1 MFQALNKSPK
11 DQTVL
16 IQSHTSDAHIQVPQ
30 TIKWSEVALP
40 TEWTL
45 VTESQPAPIQR
56 SLNNLDYIQQYL
68 DGSVKI
74 RFENQPLNKSSV
86 QLQQLPTPGQSQ
98 RHVSARHS
106 FTASSSTLERDLELE
121 RDMIDFKLKSLRKS
135 SQVNQP
141 CYGKVPIQDDNTSSP
156 ESPTQSDFVVENFA
170 TVDKQLRTLNQKF
183 KINWKFLNN
192 HLKAPENK
200 PRRDSYHLAYPDSEN
215 RQEIFEEWKD
225 YMRSAKV
232 EIFYLDF
239 VESRYMSSELKTL
252 TKEKWKMID
261 QTEVESSHPPVDTIV
276 ISHKGT
282 PIPAS
287 PFKIFDSGDPN
298 RKLIEQNNY
307 ANQSLIVIGKQLDTI
322 ETKIDKISSS
332 ETKSKTKVEKPI
344 VQFQD
349 LKSSPTLKI
358 KPTMKKI
365 EEMLEQ
371 LTPSKTEKGEK
382 SGLKTLDSFPT
393 VDPSESEPET
403 IESESSDISKIER
416 AFRNLEVQVEPRI
429 KRLDKHISPTS
440 LTKNWYPRP
449 TPPDIQF
456 EERNFQTQFSVS
468 SDKLYEWN
476 IDGLSEQE
484 IFNKLQHMSMVAN
497 SYVTNHSFRQS
508 EIVPLLVT
516 GFTGTLRYWWD
527 KHLTPESKNLIIH
540 AVKLNEDGLPIFDE
554 QIGQGIEDGVNTLF
568 YTIIEHFVGTPSNTT
583 ARIHDQLSNL
593 RCPKLSDFMWYKG
606 VFISRVML
614 RDDSNQPFWK
624 EKFVNGLPNL
634 FAHKIRTTLSNEQ
647 GHIDWDSLTYGNIIS
662 TINQVDYD
670 GVISTYLGEHVK
682 FEFLS
687 KPELH
692 NLKALQKQ
700 SPLFDRLQSNPPTWS
715 TIHTDIVKQIKA
727 HVKTLPCLGIPSVES
742 FKIVETD
749 ASDIGYGGILKQR
762 ISSNSPEQ
770 IRVFAGCT
778 MAPKKDKQ
786 KESAK
791 QPKPS
796 QSPSQSLRILPPSM
810 SQSKTE
816 TPKQLVPYP
825 SCTPIS
831 VAPPISVANQFS
843 ALGSTVG
850 QIRPSYQSTLISS
863 YDPFS
868 ASSSVAFKKTSPYL
882 PKSNFHLFVIEPN
895 YNINSE
901 PVAIARH
908 YFPPGFH
915 YMPPSPYKSLKYY
928 RDILLETQSVE
939 IKPIKDRDHPEII
952 LYHSLYIHRIIS
964 QESFSS
970 HPYELKSLRSK
981 LQYNYSDYIEA
992 WYSIFLH
999 QSEDFSHSWFINF
1012 DNKFKSPFPCW
1023 FLHWWEKH
1031 GPADEI
1037 LPVSVLELIRH
1048 FTKKAKF
1055 SQVELFFPKQLLFVA
1070 RYKVPW
1076 ILKWS
1081 YRVTKD
1087 SRIFARQFSVKWWDK
1102 FEVDR
1107 IAKYVYNDLPEDP
1120 IPHPRQRPTSPADS
1134 VRSSLSVEGKSKSKL
1149 QEIARQLIIQASQ
1162 MDDDEE
1168 NDSDKD
1174 SPSPPSCQ
1182 PMQQSPAKPKS
1193 WYEDSQDPYD
1203 AYDLGSD

>member
-1 MFQALNKSPK
+1 
-11 DQTVL
+11 
-16 IQSHTSDAHIQVPQ
+16 
-30 TIKWSEVALP
+30 
-40 TEWTL
+40 
-45 VTESQPAPIQR
+45 
-56 SLNNLDYIQQYL
+56 
-68 DGSVKI
+68 
-74 RFENQPLNKSSV
+74 
-86 QLQQLPTPGQSQ
+86 
-98 RHVSARHS
+98 
-106 FTASSSTLERDLELE
+106 
-121 RDMIDFKLKSLRKS
+121 
-135 SQVNQP
+135 
-141 CYGKVPIQDDNTSSP
+141 
-156 ESPTQSDFVVENFA
+156 
-170 TVDKQLRTLNQKF
+170 
-183 KINWKFLNN
+183 
-192 HLKAPENK
+192 
-200 PRRDSYHLAYPDSEN
+200 
-215 RQEIFEEWKD
+215 
-225 YMRSAKV
+225 
-232 EIFYLDF
+232 
-239 VESRYMSSELKTL
+239 
-252 TKEKWKMID
+252 
-261 QTEVESSHPPVDTIV
+261 
-276 ISHKGT
+276 
-282 PIPAS
+282 
-287 PFKIFDSGDPN
+287 
-298 RKLIEQNNY
+298 
-307 ANQSLIVIGKQLDTI
+307 
-322 ETKIDKISSS
+322 
-332 ETKSKTKVEKPI
+332 
-344 VQFQD
+344 
-349 LKSSPTLKI
+349 
-358 KPTMKKI
+358 MKKI

-382 SGLKTLDSFPT
+382 SSLKTLDSFPT

-403 IESESSDISKIER
+403 IESESSDISRIEQR
-416 AFRNLEVQVEPRI
+416 AFKNLELQVEPKI
-429 KRLDKHISPTS
+429 KRLDRHISPTS
-440 LTKNWYPRP
+440 LTKNWYSRP

-497 SYVTNHSFRQS
+497 SYITNHSFRQS
-508 EIVPLLVT
+508 EIVPLLIT

-540 AVKLNEDGLPIFDE
+540 AVKLNEEGLPIFDE
-554 QIGQGIEDGVNTLF
+554 GIGQGIEDGVNTLF
-568 YTIIEHFVGTPSNTT
+568 YTIIEHFIGTPSNTT

-593 RCPKLSDFMWYKG
+593 RCPKLSNFRWYKD

-647 GHIDWDSLTYGNIIS
+647 GHIDWNSLTYGNIIS
-662 TINQVDYD
+662 TINQV
-670 GVISTYLGEHVK
+670 
-682 FEFLS
+682 
-687 KPELH
+687 
-692 NLKALQKQ
+692 
-700 SPLFDRLQSNPPTWS
+700 
-715 TIHTDIVKQIKA
+715 
-727 HVKTLPCLGIPSVES
+727 
-742 FKIVETD
+742 VETD

-762 ISSNSPEQ
+762 VSPNSPEQ
-770 IRVFAGCT
+770 I
-778 MAPKKDKQ
+778 
-786 KESAK
+786 
-791 QPKPS
+791 
-796 QSPSQSLRILPPSM
+796 
-810 SQSKTE
+810 
-816 TPKQLVPYP
+816 
-825 SCTPIS
+825 
-831 VAPPISVANQFS
+831 
-843 ALGSTVG
+843 
-850 QIRPSYQSTLISS
+850 IRFY
-863 YDPFS
+863 S

-895 YNINSE
+895 YNVNSE

-928 RDILLETQSVE
+928 RDILLETQSIE

-999 QSEDFSHSWFINF
+999 QTEDFSHSWFINF

-1031 GPADEI
+1031 GPVDEI
-1037 LPVSVLELIRH
+1037 LPVSIHELIRH

-1055 SQVELFFPKQLLFVA
+1055 SNVDLFFPKQLLFVA

-1081 YRVTKD
+1081 YNVTND
-1087 SRIFARQFSVKWWDK
+1087 TRIFARQFSVKWWDK

-1120 IPHPRQRPTSPADS
+1120 IPRPRQRPTSPVDS
-1134 VRSSLSVEGKSKSKL
+1134 VRSSLSVEGKSKSEL

-1174 SPSPPSCQ
+1174 SPSSPSCQ
-1182 PMQQSPAKPKS
+1182 PMQ
-1193 WYEDSQDPYD
+1193 
-1203 AYDLGSD
+1203 